1 MTVNWEDMLS
11 FYEFCR
17 RKGIPHRRAVLFTK
31 QVYGLITYLEFAEL
45 EGMSRDK
52 AIELLK
58 EVMAVSYTHLT
69 LPTTERV

>member
-1 MTVNWEDMLS
+1 MTVDWEDVLS

-17 RKGIPHRRAVLFTK
+17 ERGIPHRRAVLFTK

-45 EGMSRDK
+45 EGMPKDK

-58 EVMAVSYTHLT
+58 EVLGLKPKEPPT
-69 LPTTERV
+69 LG